1 MKHRMK
7 HRMAGRG
14 RIENLRPPWKPGQ
27 SGNLSGRPKKRP
39 ITERYAYF
47 LEVPVS
53 DRERIKRGL
62 PKGATYGDAI
72 ALGQMKRAITNTQAA
87 REIREAIE
95 GRALQAVRIEEIE
108 GDPSN
113 SENQTIDD
121 LKRNILELTE
131 QIRARGRE
139 RTDQSS

>member
-1 MKHRMK
+1 MK

-14 RIENLRPPWKPGQ
+14 RIENLRPPWKPGE

-47 LEVPVS
+47 LEVPLS
-53 DRERIKRGL
+53 DRERVKRGL

-72 ALGQMKRAITNTQAA
+72 ALGQMKRAIMNTQAA

-95 GRALQAVRIEEIE
+95 GRALRGVRIEEIDGGLSE
-108 GDPSN
+108 
-113 SENQTIDD
+113 SENQTSDD
-121 LKRNILELTE
+121 LMRSISELTE
-131 QIRARGRE
+131 RIRARIRA
-139 RTDQSS
+139 RIKS